1 MTNDT
6 PDTTSPTVSS
16 LAITSNPGGD
26 QIYAAED
33 EIEVTVTFSETVVVT
48 RTPRMRLRVGSRNRT
63 AGYLRG
69 SGAAALVFSYEVAL
83 GGRRHRWGEH
93 CCRPH

>member
-1 MTNDT
+1 M
-6 PDTTSPTVSS
+6 
-16 LAITSNPGGD
+16 
-26 QIYAAED
+26 
-33 EIEVTVTFSETVVVT
+33 TVTFSETVVVT

-83 GGRRHRWGEH
+83 GDEDTDGVSIAAGRCISIREPAGTQRL
-93 CCRPH
+93 R